1 MRTDVPF
8 FDAEKLT
15 NPYSDTRIC
24 AGDSDSEI
32 RGLLVGI
39 DMEVGEVLLA
49 DRLREKGEPID
60 LVFAHHPE
68 GPGYAN
74 LHEVMYMQADL
85 WAAAGRFHR
94 RRRRADSPA
103 CRGDPPPHLPVNHY
117 RAIDA
122 AKLLGLASLSCH
134 TPADNSVQTVRDR
147 VPRRRAARR
156 RWMTWSRRS
165 ARSPSTRT
173 APQGLRSR
181 DRPGT
186 GSARPGRMVVDM
198 TGGTEGPKEALDRL
212 SAAGV
217 GTLVGM
223 HYSEEHRKHAEEL
236 KLNLVVA
243 GHISSDVLGMNLV
256 LDRIE
261 ALGRRRGVLHVRDG
275 PGEALIAYHDF
286 CAERRRATRWVAV
299 VSPMPTRP
307 ALRRRRRL
315 SAAATARR
323 LLEA

>member
-1 MRTDVPF
+1 VRLKDIYDICVATGIEADARDRTEIDRVLAEYRKAFDKLDEDDREF
-8 FDAEKLT
+8 FDAEKLV
-15 NPYSDTRIC
+15 NPYADTRIC
-24 AGDSDSEI
+24 VGDPETEI

-85 WAAAGRFHR
+85 WAAQGVSIAAGDAMIGPRAEEIR
-94 RRRRADSPA
+94 RRIA
-103 CRGDPPPHLPVNHY
+103 PVNHY

-122 AKLLGLASLSCH
+122 AALLGLASLSCH
-134 TPADNSVQTVRDR
+134 TPADNSVQAFVQ
-147 VPRRRAARR
+147 AAIEQESPATLDALVKTLRHIPEYADG
-156 RWMTWSRRS
+156 
-165 ARSPSTRT
+165 ARKGYGPMIV
-173 APQGLRSR
+173 
-181 DRPGT
+181 T
-186 GSARPGRMVVDM
+186 GSGSSRPGRIVVEM
-198 TGGTEGPKEALDRL
+198 TGGTEGPIDALERL

-223 HYSEEHRKHAEEL
+223 HYSEEYRKRAEKL
-236 KLNLVVA
+236 KLNLVIA

-261 ALGRRRGVLHVRDG
+261 RAGEIAIVCASGMMRVRRG
-275 PGEALIAYHDF
+275 
-286 CAERRRATRWVAV
+286 
-299 VSPMPTRP
+299 
-307 ALRRRRRL
+307 
-315 SAAATARR
+315 
-323 LLEA
+323 

>member
-1 MRTDVPF
+1 MKLREIYETCVAVGIAADARDRSEIDRTLAEAKKAYDKLEADEREF
-8 FDAEKLT
+8 FDAEKLA

-24 AGDSDSEI
+24 AGDPEAEI
-32 RGLLVGI
+32 RGLIVGV

-85 WAAAGRFHR
+85 WAAQGVSIAAADQLIAPRADEVR
-94 RRRRADSPA
+94 RRIM
-103 CRGDPPPHLPVNHY
+103 PVNHY

-122 AKLLGLASLSCH
+122 ARLLGLASLSCH
-134 TPADNSVQTVRDR
+134 TPADNSVNKFVQDFLDSQMPATLDDVVNALRTIPEYAD
-147 VPRRRAARR
+147 AAKKGYGPILI
-156 RWMTWSRRS
+156 SGS
-165 ARSPSTRT
+165 
-173 APQGLRSR
+173 
-181 DRPGT
+181 

-223 HYSEEHRKHAEEL
+223 HYSEEHKKHAEEL
-236 KLNLVVA
+236 KMNLVIA
-243 GHISSDVLGMNLV
+243 GHISSDVLGMNLI

-261 ALGRRRGVLHVRDG
+261 AAGDVKVYCASGMVRVK
-275 PGEALIAYHDF
+275 
-286 CAERRRATRWVAV
+286 R
-299 VSPMPTRP
+299 S
-307 ALRRRRRL
+307 
-315 SAAATARR
+315 
-323 LLEA
+323 

>member
-1 MRTDVPF
+1 MKLGDIYNTCVAAGIAADSRGQTEIDRVLAARRKEYDKLDAVDAPF
-8 FDAEKLT
+8 FDTQKLT

-24 AGDSDSEI
+24 VGEADSEI

-85 WAAAGRFHR
+85 WAEQGVSIAAADALIAPRAEEIR
-94 RRRRADSPA
+94 RRTS
-103 CRGDPPPHLPVNHY
+103 PVNHY

-122 AKLLGLASLSCH
+122 ARLLGLASLSCH
-134 TPADNSVQTVRDR
+134 TPADNSVQEFVTEFLDAEKPETLDDLVKALRKIPEYADG
-147 VPRRRAARR
+147 ARKGYGP
-156 RWMTWSRRS
+156 
-165 ARSPSTRT
+165 AIV
-173 APQGLRSR
+173 A
-181 DRPGT
+181 GT
-186 GSARPGRMVVDM
+186 GSARPGRMVLDM

-223 HYSEEHRKHAEEL
+223 HYSEEHRKHAEDL

-261 ALGRRRGVLHVRDG
+261 ALGD
-275 PGEALIAYHDF
+275 
-286 CAERRRATRWVAV
+286 VAV
-299 VSPMPTRP
+299 YCASGMIRVKR
-307 ALRRRRRL
+307 A
-315 SAAATARR
+315 
-323 LLEA
+323 

>member
-1 MRTDVPF
+1 VKLKEIYETCVATGIEADARDRTEIDRVLAQVRHDYDKLEEDDKAF
-8 FDAEKLT
+8 FELEKLT
-15 NPYSDTRIC
+15 NPYADTRIC
-24 AGDSDSEI
+24 AGDPDGEI

-85 WAAAGRFHR
+85 WAAQGVSIAAGDALIAPRAEEVR
-94 RRRRADSPA
+94 RRIS
-103 CRGDPPPHLPVNHY
+103 PVNHY
-117 RAIDA
+117 RAVDA
-122 AKLLGLASLSCH
+122 ARLLGLASLSCH
-134 TPADNSVQTVRDR
+134 TPADNSVNAFVQRFLDAERPETLGKLVKALRTIPEYAD
-147 VPRRRAARR
+147 AARKGYGPR
-156 RWMTWSRRS
+156 II
-165 ARSPSTRT
+165 
-173 APQGLRSR
+173 QG
-181 DRPGT
+181 T
-186 GSARPGRMVVDM
+186 ESARPGRMVVDM
-198 TGGTEGPKEALDRL
+198 TGGTEGPTGALDRL

-223 HYSEEHRKHAEEL
+223 HYSEEHKKRAEKL

-261 ALGRRRGVLHVRDG
+261 SLGPIDIRCASGMVRVK
-275 PGEALIAYHDF
+275 
-286 CAERRRATRWVAV
+286 R
-299 VSPMPTRP
+299 
-307 ALRRRRRL
+307 
-315 SAAATARR
+315 
-323 LLEA
+323 

>member
-1 MRTDVPF
+1 MRLGDIYKTCVSAGVAADPRGAAEVERVLASYRRDYDKLDAADRPF
-8 FDAEKLT
+8 FDTEKLT
-15 NPYSDTRIC
+15 NPYADTRIC
-24 AGDSDSEI
+24 AGDADTEV

-85 WAAAGRFHR
+85 WAQQGVSIAAGDALIAPRAEEIR
-94 RRRRADSPA
+94 RRLS
-103 CRGDPPPHLPVNHY
+103 PVNHY

-134 TPADNSVQTVRDR
+134 TPADNSVQTFLTTFLDAEKPETLDELVKALRAIPEYED
-147 VPRRRAARR
+147 AARKGYG
-156 RWMTWSRRS
+156 
-165 ARSPSTRT
+165 PVIV
-173 APQGLRSR
+173 QGS
-181 DRPGT
+181 

-256 LDRIE
+256 LDEIE
-261 ALGRRRGVLHVRDG
+261 KLGEVSVYCASGMVRVK
-275 PGEALIAYHDF
+275 
-286 CAERRRATRWVAV
+286 RA
-299 VSPMPTRP
+299 
-307 ALRRRRRL
+307 
-315 SAAATARR
+315 
-323 LLEA
+323 

>member
-1 MRTDVPF
+1 VKLGDIYDTCVKAGIDADSRGGAEIDRVLANYRAEFDKLDAADAPF
-8 FDAEKLT
+8 FDTEKFT
-15 NPYSDTRIC
+15 NPYADTRIC
-24 AGDSDSEI
+24 AGERDTEI

-85 WAAAGRFHR
+85 WAEQGVSIAAGDALIAPRAEEIR
-94 RRRRADSPA
+94 RRIS
-103 CRGDPPPHLPVNHY
+103 PVNHY

-134 TPADNSVQTVRDR
+134 TPADNSVQRFVSEFLEAEKPQTLDEIVKALRTIPEYADG
-147 VPRRRAARR
+147 ARKGYGP
-156 RWMTWSRRS
+156 MIVS
-165 ARSPSTRT
+165 
-173 APQGLRSR
+173 
-181 DRPGT
+181 GT
-186 GSARPGRMVVDM
+186 GSSRAGRIVLDM
-198 TGGTEGPKEALDRL
+198 TGGTEGPKDALDRL

-223 HYSEEHRKHAEEL
+223 HYSEDHKKHAEEL

-243 GHISSDVLGMNLV
+243 GHISSDVLGMNLI

-261 ALGRRRGVLHVRDG
+261 ALGAITVACASGMVRVK
-275 PGEALIAYHDF
+275 
-286 CAERRRATRWVAV
+286 R
-299 VSPMPTRP
+299 S
-307 ALRRRRRL
+307 
-315 SAAATARR
+315 
-323 LLEA
+323 

>member
-1 MRTDVPF
+1 MRLQDIYDICVATGIEADARDRAQIDHVLAENARAFQKLDEVDKPF
-8 FDAEKLT
+8 FDEQKLT

-24 AGDSDSEI
+24 VGDPDAEI

-39 DMEVGEVLLA
+39 DMETAEVLLA

-85 WAAAGRFHR
+85 WSHQGVSIAAGDALIAPRAEEIR
-94 RRRRADSPA
+94 RRIM
-103 CRGDPPPHLPVNHY
+103 PVNHY

-122 AKLLGLASLSCH
+122 ARLLGLASLSCH
-134 TPADNSVQTVRDR
+134 TPADNSVQRFVQEFIDAELPDTLDDLVK
-147 VPRRRAARR
+147 A
-156 RWMTWSRRS
+156 
-165 ARSPSTRT
+165 
-173 APQGLRSR
+173 LRSIPEYG
-181 DRPGT
+181 DAAKKGYGPTLISGT
-186 GSARPGRMVVDM
+186 GCARPGRIVVDM
-198 TGGTEGPKEALDRL
+198 TGGTEGPADALSRL

-223 HYSEEHRKHAEEL
+223 HYSEDHKKRAEEL
-236 KLNLVVA
+236 KLNLVIA

-261 ALGRRRGVLHVRDG
+261 AAGNIAVHCTSGMVR
-275 PGEALIAYHDF
+275 F
-286 CAERRRATRWVAV
+286 KR
-299 VSPMPTRP
+299 S
-307 ALRRRRRL
+307 
-315 SAAATARR
+315 
-323 LLEA
+323 